1 MSDKKWKKTEFFF
14 FSLVNKNESNLFIK
28 LSQDSSFFCHLWC
41 NNKTTWI
48 YFAWCQLIQL
58 RSISTRS
65 IYNKQHYFTT
75 LISSKNWLKLIHV
88 LSECQQVCSNISG
101 ISYFLF
107 FVQFDRIQWHL
118 LGKVLATT
126 YPGHLPSSITWKM
139 CFLPT
144 IPVHLPSP
152 SYKTF
157 TFDDKGWVPYITTRM
172 C

>member
-1 MSDKKWKKTEFFF
+1 MEENRNF

-65 IYNKQHYFTT
+65 IYNKEHY
-75 LISSKNWLKLIHV
+75 LIEIIWKVPKKLIKINSHFEWV
-88 LSECQQVCSNISG
+88 PASLQQYFRN
-101 ISYFLF
+101 FLF

-139 CFLPT
+139 CFLPA